1 MDPYTSRAPAS
12 GGFAAGDDDE
22 EAACLQAFELM
33 CIFTVPMTLKAAIEL
48 GLLDALAAAGD
59 GRALTADELAAAR
72 LPDAA
77 PDKAEAAS
85 SVDRMLRLL
94 ASFDVVKCS
103 TEAGPGGEPP
113 RRRYSP
119 APVCRLFTA
128 GGNSHRGSLA
138 PSVLFGVDEDY
149 LCTWRQLAAAVGGGG
164 PSAFERAHG
173 MRMFEYMG
181 TNRRLNTLFNQ
192 AMAQQSMIV
201 IDKLLDRFH
210 GFDGVGVL
218 VDVGGGT
225 GATLEMITSRYKHIT
240 GVNFDLP
247 HVISQAPSIP
257 GVKHIAGNMFES
269 ISNIGDAIFLK
280 MILHM
285 QNDEDCIKILKNCHQ
300 ALPDNGKVI
309 AVEIVLPTIPELA
322 QTARY
327 PFQMDMIM
335 LSNSRGGKERTE
347 LEFAKLA
354 TDSGF
359 SGALRTTYILANYW
373 VLEFSK

>member
-1 MDPYTSRAPAS
+1 MDPYTPAS
-12 GGFAAGDDDE
+12 GVAAGDDE

-33 CIFTVPMTLKAAIEL
+33 CAFTVPMTLKAAIEL
-48 GLLDALAAAGD
+48 GLIDALTAAAG
-59 GRALTADELAAAR
+59 GRALTADELAAQ
-72 LPDAA
+72 LPAA
-77 PDKAEAAS
+77 DKAEAAS

-94 ASFDVVKCS
+94 ASFNVVKCS
-103 TEAGPGGEPP
+103 TEAGPGGEPLQ
-113 RRRYSP
+113 RRYSP
-119 APVCRLFTA
+119 APVCRWFTG
-128 GGNSHRGSLA
+128 GGNSHHGSLA
-138 PSVLFGVDEDY
+138 PSFLFGVDEDY
-149 LCTWRQLAAAVGGGG
+149 LCTWRQLSAAVGCGG

-201 IDKLLDRFH
+201 ISKLLERFH

-225 GATLEMITSRYKHIT
+225 GATLEMITSRHKHIS

-247 HVISQAPSIP
+247 HVISQAPSLP
-257 GVKHIAGNMFES
+257 
-269 ISNIGDAIFLK
+269 DAIFLK

-285 QNDEDCIKILKNCHQ
+285 QNDEECIKILKNCHQ

-309 AVEIVLPTIPELA
+309 AVEIVLSAISDLA
-322 QTARY
+322 QTSRY

-335 LSNSRGGKERTE
+335 LSNFRGGKERTE

-354 TDSGF
+354 MESGF
-359 SGALRTTYILANYW
+359 SGASRTTYIFANYW
-373 VLEFSK
+373 VLEFMK

>member
-12 GGFAAGDDDE
+12 GGVAAGDDDE

-94 ASFDVVKCS
+94 ASFDVVK
-103 TEAGPGGEPP
+103 
-113 RRRYSP
+113 
-119 APVCRLFTA
+119 
-128 GGNSHRGSLA
+128 
-138 PSVLFGVDEDY
+138 
-149 LCTWRQLAAAVGGGG
+149 RQLAAAVGGGG

-225 GATLEMITSRYKHIT
+225 GATLGDDH
-240 GVNFDLP
+240 LP
-247 HVISQAPSIP
+247 
-257 GVKHIAGNMFES
+257 
-269 ISNIGDAIFLK
+269 
-280 MILHM
+280 
-285 QNDEDCIKILKNCHQ
+285 
-300 ALPDNGKVI
+300 
-309 AVEIVLPTIPELA
+309 
-322 QTARY
+322 
-327 PFQMDMIM
+327 
-335 LSNSRGGKERTE
+335 
-347 LEFAKLA
+347 
-354 TDSGF
+354 
-359 SGALRTTYILANYW
+359 
-373 VLEFSK
+373 

>member
-12 GGFAAGDDDE
+12 GGVAAGDDDE

-247 HVISQAPSIP
+247 H
-257 GVKHIAGNMFES
+257 
-269 ISNIGDAIFLK
+269 

-309 AVEIVLPTIPELA
+309 AVEIVLPTIPDLA

-335 LSNSRGGKERTE
+335 LRTE

>member
-59 GRALTADELAAAR
+59 GRALTADELAGAR
-72 LPDAA
+72 LQ
-77 PDKAEAAS
+77 
-85 SVDRMLRLL
+85 
-94 ASFDVVKCS
+94 VVH
-103 TEAGPGGEPP
+103 
-113 RRRYSP
+113 RRRQQPPWISGP
-119 APVCRLFTA
+119 LGLVRRRRGLPVHL
-128 GGNSHRGSLA
+128 
-138 PSVLFGVDEDY
+138 
-149 LCTWRQLAAAVGGGG
+149 LAAAVGGGG